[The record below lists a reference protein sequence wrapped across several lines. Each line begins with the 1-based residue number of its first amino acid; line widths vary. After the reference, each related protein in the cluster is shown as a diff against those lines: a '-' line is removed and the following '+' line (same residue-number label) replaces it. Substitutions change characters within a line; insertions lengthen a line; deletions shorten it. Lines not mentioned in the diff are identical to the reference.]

1 MSVREY
7 SHLFNIF
14 NEYIVLVFLIMICDI
29 FNPQSTLAYSLIY
42 LIFRPHKWYFFK
54 PIMFYTSARDENSLF
69 LSGLLKFYNHPCQIL
84 FLIKYRPLNSSQT
97 ETLLKGKNLASQRFL
112 LIRTPVYVSD
122 YSGVKFISF
131 ALKNTVT

>member
-42 LIFRPHKWYFFK
+42 FIFD
-54 PIMFYTSARDENSLF
+54 PISGISLNRSCF
-69 LSGLLKFYNHPCQIL
+69 TPLLEMKFIILSGLLKFYNHPCQIL

>member
-42 LIFRPHKWYFFK
+42 FIFD
-54 PIMFYTSARDENSLF
+54 PISGISLNPSCF
-69 LSGLLKFYNHPCQIL
+69 TPLLEMKFIILSGLLKFYNHPCQIL